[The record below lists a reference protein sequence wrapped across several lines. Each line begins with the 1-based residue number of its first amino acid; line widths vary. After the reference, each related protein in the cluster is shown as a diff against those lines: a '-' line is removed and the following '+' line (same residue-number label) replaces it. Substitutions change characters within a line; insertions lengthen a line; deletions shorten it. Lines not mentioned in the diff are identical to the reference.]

1 MRLHQLDHPRGH
13 RRTHPALRPRP
24 VTDPFHHPTLGP
36 LAEDLLHITKAHTEH
51 RRQFA
56 EATMTLRM
64 RLEYL
69 PAQIVLVGSRHM
81 VVVAESRLFY
91 ITLSM
96 ISL

>member
-1 MRLHQLDHPRGH
+1 
-13 RRTHPALRPRP
+13 
-24 VTDPFHHPTLGP
+24 
-36 LAEDLLHITKAHTEH
+36 
-51 RRQFA
+51 
-56 EATMTLRM
+56 MTLRM

>member
-1 MRLHQLDHPRGH
+1 
-13 RRTHPALRPRP
+13 
-24 VTDPFHHPTLGP
+24 
-36 LAEDLLHITKAHTEH
+36 
-51 RRQFA
+51 
-56 EATMTLRM
+56 MTLRM

-96 ISL
+96 ISLVELLLLKGWRL